1 MHLTKKKQIQKNNIF
16 NNDILPILKHKLYLC
31 NIITKITTYAHI
43 TSHHITS
50 GQFTG
55 REAHVPFDYPAGLYY
70 IKYINA
76 HGEDSFTKFIKK

>member
-1 MHLTKKKQIQKNNIF
+1 MGQ
-16 NNDILPILKHKLYLC
+16 Y
-31 NIITKITTYAHI
+31 
-43 TSHHITS
+43 ITS
-50 GQFTG
+50 GHFTG